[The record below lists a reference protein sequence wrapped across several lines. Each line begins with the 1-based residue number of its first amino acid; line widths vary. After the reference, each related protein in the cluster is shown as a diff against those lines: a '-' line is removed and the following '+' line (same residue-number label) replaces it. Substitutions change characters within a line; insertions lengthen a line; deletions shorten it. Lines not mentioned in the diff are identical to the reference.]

1 MRFTLAVSAMGVAG
15 LVLAA
20 ILVVGPAQTEVHAA
34 KPLDVDCDLLAA
46 TNDAVNDFLDQE
58 GIQFDN
64 LGDLYSSAIL
74 DEDVFDQLNAL
85 IQLFSGGA
93 IAFDSASQAINT
105 NAKCGLTPQL
115 IDNIRD

>member
-1 MRFTLAVSAMGVAG
+1 MRKKL
-15 LVLAA
+15 LAA
-20 ILVVGPAQTEVHAA
+20 VFAAALLVAIAVPLSGGTASAA
-34 KPLDVDCDLLAA
+34 RPLDVDCDLLAA